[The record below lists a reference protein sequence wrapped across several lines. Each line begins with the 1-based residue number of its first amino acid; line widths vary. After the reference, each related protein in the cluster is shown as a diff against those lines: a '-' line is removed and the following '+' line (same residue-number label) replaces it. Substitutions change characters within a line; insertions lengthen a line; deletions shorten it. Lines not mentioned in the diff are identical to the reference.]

1 MPIPHENVEWPTFGI
16 LFRFIFLDLFPHLN
30 SHGVIHDLNAPDLM
44 THEIFMKHLII
55 QKYPINVLR
64 EMRAPRRE
72 NFTPAQTR
80 VFDSADRLM
89 LNEN

>member
-1 MPIPHENVEWPTFGI
+1 MAQFRNPFFA
-16 LFRFIFLDLFPHLN
+16 LFSFRLLDLFPHLN
-30 SHGVIHDLNAPDLM
+30 SYGMIHDLNAPDLM

-55 QKYPINVLR
+55 QKYPINGLR
-64 EMRAPRRE
+64 ESERRVEKNFAP
-72 NFTPAQTR
+72 ALTR